1 MKPAKHLESIK
12 PSYIREILNLSSSKD
27 IISLAGGLPCPE
39 AFPLDLITQLMPTIA
54 ADSSLYQYAQ
64 TTGHPA
70 LLEHLKNHYSLTATQ
85 ELMITNGSQQGI
97 DLCARLLI
105 EKGDKIVVEAPSY
118 LGALQVFSIA
128 QAQVCSVPQTI
139 DGPNLDY
146 LETLFANNTIKFF
159 YAVPDFHNPTGCCWS
174 LEKRK
179 HVAKL
184 CQDYGV
190 LLIEDAPYRELR
202 FSGKTLPMVS
212 SFCSEHAIIL
222 RSFSKT
228 LAPGVRL
235 AALITPK
242 RYTPLLNKLKQAM
255 DLHSNMPMQALV
267 LALLQHKDFE
277 RHQMK
282 LIGIYKERYQT
293 LATKLLPLQHKA
305 CDFTAVEGGMFIW
318 LRLPECDTFAL
329 AKAAIKKGVAV
340 VPSTEFYTEQT
351 TQESAIRLN
360 FSFNEPSI
368 LTLAVSKLIGVIK
381 TSEQVMHNF

>member
-1 MKPAKHLESIK
+1 
-12 PSYIREILNLSSSKD
+12 
-27 IISLAGGLPCPE
+27 
-39 AFPLDLITQLMPTIA
+39 
-54 ADSSLYQYAQ
+54 
-64 TTGHPA
+64 
-70 LLEHLKNHYSLTATQ
+70 
-85 ELMITNGSQQGI
+85 
-97 DLCARLLI
+97 
-105 EKGDKIVVEAPSY
+105 
-118 LGALQVFSIA
+118 
-128 QAQVCSVPQTI
+128 
-139 DGPNLDY
+139 
-146 LETLFANNTIKFF
+146 
-159 YAVPDFHNPTGCCWS
+159 
-174 LEKRK
+174 
-179 HVAKL
+179 VAKL